1 MKIPSVSFRA
11 KVVFL
16 LAAVVFLL
24 GIIAV
29 FYARNDMRRI
39 LGNELETR
47 GEAIAKDLAANSTDL
62 LLTGDLVG
70 LYDVV
75 NRTKINNA
83 DVRYVLI
90 LSSSSEVRANT
101 FGRGVPR
108 GLLEANVLLP
118 GEQVQLRYLDTEE
131 GPIRDIAVPVFGGKA
146 GAVRIGMSAQSL
158 DAAVARN
165 TRNLVG
171 LVVVVVALTLAVS
184 YMLSYYLTRPLSRLL
199 AGVHSVAQ
207 GDLSQRI
214 TSPGEDEVGQLGRAF
229 NLMARE
235 LERKEAMRRELME
248 KVISSQEEERKRVAR
263 ELHDEFAQRLTSVML
278 SLEAVEAMV
287 PDADARGRQMIKRAK
302 QATESSLAETRRLVG
317 DLRPPVLDDLGL
329 VPAIRSY
336 AETHLRR
343 VGTEAV
349 VTAANVPRTLP
360 PAMDTAVFRIVQEA
374 VVNVAKY
381 AEAKQAKIT
390 LRVEDGVLFGEVAD
404 DGKGFQQVKQ
414 GASSSSRLTSFG
426 LLGMEERATLLG
438 GKLSVTSEPGR
449 GTRVS
454 FSIPLYS
461 DNGHERRKDT
471 PAAG

>member
-1 MKIPSVSFRA
+1 MKKPIISFRA

-29 FYARNDMRRI
+29 FNARNDMRRI

-47 GEAIAKDLAANSTDL
+47 GEAIAKDLATSSTDL
-62 LLTGDLVG
+62 LLTGDLFG

-83 DVRYVLI
+83 DVRYVLV
-90 LSSSSEVRANT
+90 LGPSGEVRVNT

-108 GLLEANVLLP
+108 GLLDANVLLP
-118 GEQVQLRYLDTEE
+118 GETMRLRYLDTEE
-131 GPIRDIAVPVFGGKA
+131 GPIRDIAVPIFEGKA
-146 GAVRIGMSAQSL
+146 GAVRVGMTAQNL
-158 DAAVARN
+158 EAAVARN
-165 TRNLVG
+165 TSNLAG
-171 LVVVVVALTLAVS
+171 LVAVAVVLTIAVS

-199 AGVHSVAQ
+199 AAVNSVAQ

-214 TSPGEDEVGQLGRAF
+214 TSPGSDEVGQLGRAF

-235 LERKEAMRRELME
+235 LERKEAIRRELME

-278 SLEAVEAMV
+278 SLESVEATV
-287 PDADARGRQMIKRAK
+287 PGADKRTVQAINRAK

-336 AETHLRR
+336 AEAQLRR
-343 VGTEAV
+343 VGTEAT
-349 VTAANVPRTLP
+349 VTAVNVPRMLP

-374 VVNVAKY
+374 VVNVIKHA
-381 AEAKQAKIT
+381 QAKHVGIT
-390 LRVEDGVLFGEVAD
+390 LRVDNGTLFGEVAD
-404 DGKGFQQVKQ
+404 DGRGFRPVKP
-414 GASSSSRLTSFG
+414 GSSSDSHLTSFG
-426 LLGMEERATLLG
+426 LVGMEERATLLG
-438 GKLSVTSEPGR
+438 GKLSITSDPGK

-454 FSIPLYS
+454 FTVPIYS
-461 DNGHERRKDT
+461 GDGHERRANT

>member
-1 MKIPSVSFRA
+1 VKKPIISFRA

-29 FYARNDMRRI
+29 LNARNDMRRI

-47 GEAIAKDLAANSTDL
+47 GEAIAKDLATSSTDL
-62 LLTGDLVG
+62 LLTGDLFG

-83 DVRYVLI
+83 DMRYVLV
-90 LSSSSEVRANT
+90 LGPSGEVRVNT

-118 GEQVQLRYLDTEE
+118 GETMRLRYLDTEE
-131 GPIRDIAVPVFGGKA
+131 GTIRDIAVPIFEGKA
-146 GAVRIGMSAQSL
+146 GTVRVGMTAQNL
-158 DAAVARN
+158 EAAVARN
-165 TRNLVG
+165 TNNLAG
-171 LVVVVVALTLAVS
+171 LVAVAVALTIAVS

-199 AGVHSVAQ
+199 AAVNSVAQ

-214 TSPGEDEVGQLGRAF
+214 TSPGSDEVGQLGRAF

-235 LERKEAMRRELME
+235 LERKEAIRRELME

-263 ELHDEFAQRLTSVML
+263 ELHDELAQRLTSVMW
-278 SLEAVEAMV
+278 SLEAIAATAPGGDMRSTQAVS
-287 PDADARGRQMIKRAK
+287 RAK

-336 AETHLRR
+336 AEAQLQR
-343 VGTEAV
+343 VGSEAV
-349 VTAANVPRTLP
+349 VTAVNVPRTLP

-374 VVNVAKY
+374 VINVVKHASAKHVRIMLR
-381 AEAKQAKIT
+381 AENGA
-390 LRVEDGVLFGEVAD
+390 LFGEVVD
-404 DGKGFQQVKQ
+404 DGKGFQHVTPCA
-414 GASSSSRLTSFG
+414 ASGSRLTGFG
-426 LLGMEERATLLG
+426 LVGMEERATLLG
-438 GKLSVTSEPGR
+438 GKLFITSEPGK

-454 FSIPLYS
+454 FSVPIY
-461 DNGHERRKDT
+461 
-471 PAAG
+471 AG